1 MPDFPG
7 FALGFAAA
15 VGLVLGFAD
24 GIESVVV
31 SGARKASGLG
41 VADAVAVAGVA
52 LELVLEGVDD
62 VVGVDDFDWPRARGE
77 RRKIRAAAS
86 TRGFI
91 VLESLL
97 GLSQNPEQRFT
108 LIRTLQGVRVLT
120 RPR

>member
-91 VLESLL
+91 VW
-97 GLSQNPEQRFT
+97 
-108 LIRTLQGVRVLT
+108 RVSSGC
-120 RPR
+120 RKIQSSGSH